1 MKELASETRGIFLRI
16 EPYEDGNEPI
26 IYVGKNDGFL
36 KKNKPKFLS
45 HDIGEYFDERDIEKY
60 SFYDLAEAIYYSSV
74 YSDDIKRYINKTNND
89 IITTRYL
96 SNKIT
101 IVLCTNDM
109 PDTKFDHFEM
119 SV

>member
-1 MKELASETRGIFLRI
+1 MRGLTSNTEGFFLRI

-26 IYVGKNDGFL
+26 VYIGKHDRFF
-36 KKNKPKFLS
+36 KRDKPKFLS
-45 HDIGEYFDERDIEKY
+45 HSIGEYLSKNDIEKY
-60 SFYDLAEAIYYSSV
+60 SFYDMAEAIHYCTI
-74 YSDDIKRYINKTNND
+74 YSDDIKRYINKVNKD

-96 SNKIT
+96 SNKIS

-109 PDTKFDHFEM
+109 PDVKFDRFEM